1 MPLRYEMSFK
11 DKDFE
16 HRFKMMGD
24 IAEQAFETVW
34 HTNWERF
41 GLNRPRLKMSALP
54 PVIRHTPD
62 YLTSNNLVEVQG
74 LGKDQTLKLK
84 LEKYE
89 ALEWW
94 NKVHPLL
101 FFVYD
106 SHNDRAHSLEWKALK
121 KLCKYA
127 PVQEFPEGKK
137 YYAIHAELIW
147 SNGKT

>member
-1 MPLRYEMSFK
+1 MSFK
-11 DKDFE
+11 DRDFE

-24 IAEQAFETVW
+24 IAEQAFEMVW
-34 HTNWERF
+34 HTNFERF

-54 PVIRHTPD
+54 SNLRHTPD
-62 YLTSNNLVEVQG
+62 YLTSNNLIEVQG

-84 LEKYE
+84 LEKYQ

-94 NKVHPLL
+94 HKVHPLL

-106 SHNDRAHSLEWKALK
+106 SFNDRVHSLEWGALK
-121 KLCKYA
+121 KLCKKA
-127 PVQEFPEGKK
+127 PIEKFPEGKE

-147 SNGKT
+147 RDGET